1 MTDTST
7 HHINVIGRVLIAL
20 PWPSRSIGQ
29 DAAELL
35 AALATERDALRAEAV
50 ALRQAVERVRVNA
63 LEEAAQ
69 IADTISDE
77 QDELAIETTDDHAAC
92 AHRQAEEVCWRIA
105 AAIRARS
112 NF

>member
-1 MTDTST
+1 MTYNEYRAQ
-7 HHINVIGRVLIAL
+7 IKAGALRVIV
-20 PWPSRSIGQ
+20 SRKDMLQ
-29 DAAELL
+29 LL
-35 AALATERDALRAEAV
+35 DERESLRAEAA

-77 QDELAIETTDDHAAC
+77 QDVLAIETTDDHAAC

-112 NF
+112 DF